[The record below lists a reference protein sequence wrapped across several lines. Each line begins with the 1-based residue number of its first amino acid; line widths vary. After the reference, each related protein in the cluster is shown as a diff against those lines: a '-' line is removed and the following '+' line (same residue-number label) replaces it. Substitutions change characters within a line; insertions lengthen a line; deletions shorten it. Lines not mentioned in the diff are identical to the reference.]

1 MLLLSSTHYLIVQA
15 WPHVR
20 YCGDN
25 LAYGDIS
32 KSYVNSMSFLCK
44 TKGRVKGME
53 HGALK
58 RGGGSSKEVKK
69 MKGV

>member
-1 MLLLSSTHYLIVQA
+1 M
-15 WPHVR
+15 
-20 YCGDN
+20 
-25 LAYGDIS
+25 AYGDIS